1 MNCPILQLLELHRS
15 RVFPDADHPSKA
27 LSNVFTEKRQDG
39 IFAGLHMP
47 AGRFVLAITSGR
59 EHRRFPGQWP
69 GIGSQDGRQMRI
81 LFSATPAAGHVL
93 PLVPLANA
101 AGDAGHDVAFLTGPD
116 MAGYLGSRTLVPAG
130 PGISELMAETAR
142 RTGGDD
148 GLRLSGASVELFV
161 GARIDLTYDQ
171 ALDQARRFAPDLLV
185 CEALDFVGPLV
196 AAALDVP
203 WAAHAIVMP
212 ILADLQESAMARA
225 DDQATARGLRPRR
238 RFALVDPLPDVLRSP
253 ADPPLPD
260 DRVVLRPTAHA
271 GDRVSGPVPGL
282 PDGRPLVLVTLGT
295 SVRVRG
301 LPARLARSAAEA
313 GYEVAVTV
321 DAGTLPGTRGVHE
334 IGFVPLARLLPGVDA
349 VIGAGGSGT
358 VQATLAAGLP
368 MVLRPVLADQPWTAQ
383 RVARAGAGLVIDDPA
398 EAGPAVR
405 TVLTDPRYRTA
416 AQEAAAAIQSMPA
429 PEAAL
434 GDLLARA
441 GLSDRA

>member
-212 ILADLQESAMARA
+212 ILADLQESAIARA

-301 LPARLARSAAEA
+301 LPARL
-313 GYEVAVTV
+313 
-321 DAGTLPGTRGVHE
+321 
-334 IGFVPLARLLPGVDA
+334 
-349 VIGAGGSGT
+349 
-358 VQATLAAGLP
+358 P
-368 MVLRPVLADQPWTAQ
+368 MVLRPVLADQPRTAQ

-434 GDLLARA
+434 DDLLARA

>member
-130 PGISELMAETAR
+130 P
-142 RTGGDD
+142 
-148 GLRLSGASVELFV
+148 
-161 GARIDLTYDQ
+161 
-171 ALDQARRFAPDLLV
+171 
-185 CEALDFVGPLV
+185 
-196 AAALDVP
+196 
-203 WAAHAIVMP
+203 
-212 ILADLQESAMARA
+212 ILADLQESAIARA

-321 DAGTLPGTRGVHE
+321 EPGTLPGTRGVHE

>member
-130 PGISELMAETAR
+130 P
-142 RTGGDD
+142 
-148 GLRLSGASVELFV
+148 
-161 GARIDLTYDQ
+161 
-171 ALDQARRFAPDLLV
+171 
-185 CEALDFVGPLV
+185 
-196 AAALDVP
+196 
-203 WAAHAIVMP
+203 
-212 ILADLQESAMARA
+212 ILADLQESAIARA

-301 LPARLARSAAEA
+301 LPARLA
-313 GYEVAVTV
+313 
-321 DAGTLPGTRGVHE
+321 
-334 IGFVPLARLLPGVDA
+334 
-349 VIGAGGSGT
+349 
-358 VQATLAAGLP
+358 